1 MDAERS
7 RKLYRRN
14 APVYDFVAR
23 AFETIRISAIA
34 SLDPQRGETVLDL
47 GCGTGLSFG
56 PLEACVGEEGRIIG
70 LDQSPEMLARAE
82 HRVSRS
88 GWRNVRLIAANAT
101 EARLQPESVDAVLCC
116 LAHDLATSRQAM
128 QRAVSALR
136 AGGRFVV
143 AGVKLRSGPFSTLP
157 NRVLRV
163 TVRFGV
169 TAPLTDRP
177 WTALEAVLGRL
188 DVTEL
193 CGGFAYVAAGVR
205 VRSA

>member
-7 RKLYRRN
+7 RRLYRRN
-14 APVYDFVAR
+14 APVYDLMAR
-23 AFETIRISAIA
+23 AFEAIRIRAIT
-34 SLDPQRGETVLDL
+34 SLEARRGETVLDL

-56 PLEACVGEEGRIIG
+56 RLEACIGEEGRIIG
-70 LDQSPEMLARAE
+70 LDQSPEMLARASR
-82 HRVSRS
+82 RVNRS
-88 GWRNVRLIAANAT
+88 GWPNVLLIAANAA
-101 EARLQPESVDAVLCC
+101 EAQLPPASVDAVLCC
-116 LAHDLATSRQAM
+116 LAHDLATSREAM

-157 NRVLRV
+157 NQVLRV

-177 WTALEAVLGRL
+177 WTALEAALGRL

>member
-1 MDAERS
+1 MDVERS

-14 APVYDFVAR
+14 APVYDLIAR
-23 AFETIRISAIA
+23 AFEAIRISAITI
-34 SLDPQRGETVLDL
+34 LDSRRGETVLDL

-56 PLEACVGEEGRIIG
+56 PLEACIGEEGCIIG

-82 HRVSRS
+82 RRVSQG

-116 LAHDLATSRQAM
+116 LAHDLATSREAM
-128 QRAVSALR
+128 QAAVSALR
-136 AGGRFVV
+136 DGGRFVV

-157 NRVLRV
+157 NWALRV

>member
-7 RKLYRRN
+7 RRLYRRN
-14 APVYDFVAR
+14 APVYDLMAR
-23 AFETIRISAIA
+23 AFEAIRISAIT
-34 SLDPQRGETVLDL
+34 SLEARRGETVLDL

-56 PLEACVGEEGRIIG
+56 PLEACIGEEGRIIG

-82 HRVSRS
+82 RRVSQS
-88 GWRNVRLIAANAT
+88 GWRNVRLIEANAR
-101 EARLQPESVDAVLCC
+101 EAHLQPESVDAVLCC
-116 LAHDLATSRQAM
+116 LAHDLATSREVMQA
-128 QRAVSALR
+128 AVSALR
-136 AGGRFVV
+136 HGGRFVV

-157 NRVLRV
+157 NWVLRV

-177 WTALEAVLGRL
+177 WTALEGVLGRL

-193 CGGFAYVAAGVR
+193 CGGFAYAAAGVR
-205 VRSA
+205 MRSA